1 MFGHSFVS
9 EHIETLEEIDVEYK
23 NLAIESGI
31 QEWGRVPALGC
42 EETFIS
48 DLAEAVIEA
57 HQEIRE
63 LDVLDKS
70 SVWTISTTLEDYFLP
85 CGGRAWM
92 EWLS

>member
-1 MFGHSFVS
+1 MS

-31 QEWGRVPALGC
+31 KEWGRVPALGC
-42 EETFIS
+42 EEDFIK

-57 HQEIRE
+57 HQDIRE
-63 LDVLDKS
+63 LYVRDNK

-85 CGGRAWM
+85 NGGRAWM